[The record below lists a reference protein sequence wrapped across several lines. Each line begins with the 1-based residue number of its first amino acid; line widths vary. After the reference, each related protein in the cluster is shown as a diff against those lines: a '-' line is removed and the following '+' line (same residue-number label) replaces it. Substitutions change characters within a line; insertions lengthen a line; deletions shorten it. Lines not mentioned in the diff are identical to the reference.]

1 MAQTAFFESFEPETP
16 QLFVEVVLPLALPK
30 TYTYYVPNDLAD
42 QIKFGIRVEV
52 QLKERTRY
60 AAIVVKITNE
70 KPTYS
75 IKPILN
81 IIDDKAIVT
90 EKQIQFWQWIA
101 EYYACTLGEVMIA
114 ALPTNLKLVSETK
127 IILSLNI
134 DNTKDFEDLDPEE
147 YLVAEALTLQRELM
161 ISEVQKILNTKTKK
175 SAYSVVNRLLEK
187 EILALQEELTEKYK
201 PKMVSCIAWAF
212 EEGVTEGGDFQRF
225 LHKAFDAIAK
235 SEKQTSILLA
245 LIELLRE
252 GRIFARA
259 SDIYE
264 RVKGTSLTDL
274 KALEKK
280 KIIYVFER
288 EVSRLQS
295 KALETFDKQALTQ
308 QQKNAL
314 IEIHRAFQ
322 QKNVVFLQGVTGSG
336 KTRVYIELIAE
347 ALARGEQVLYLLPEI
362 ALTTQIIQRLQQV
375 FGNDIAVYHSRVGGQ
390 QRVELWRGAL
400 AGKPIL
406 LGARSS
412 LLLPFRKL
420 GLIIVDEE
428 HDPSFKQQ
436 DPAPRY
442 QARDSAIYLANLLKC
457 KILLGSATPS
467 VETYYNAKMQKYG
480 LVKMTERFGGLE
492 MPNIELVDLRKEVKN
507 KTLSGNFSARL
518 LTEMQQTLERKQQI
532 ILFQNRRGFA
542 PTLTC
547 PTCGWISECKNCDV
561 TLTYHKFSNSL
572 DCHYCGF
579 HQQLPKKCPACGSNA
594 LNVKGFGTERIEDEL
609 QVYMPELNVA
619 RLDLDTARSRHAH
632 AKIINDFEERR
643 VDVLIGTQMVAKGLD
658 FDNVGLVGVLSADA
672 LLRFPNFRASERA
685 FQLLMQ
691 VSGRAGRK
699 NHVGK
704 VLIQTYDIEHA
715 VLKDVMNYDE
725 KQYLERELIER
736 QQFSYPPFV
745 RLVVVSLR
753 HTKPDVLL
761 RGTEI
766 FNQELRVRLGARV
779 HGPAK
784 PTVQRVNT
792 YYIWEFLIKLERDA
806 RLLHAAKQAIY
817 EVTDIMQHQAGF
829 STIKVMI
836 DVDP

>member
-1 MAQTAFFESFEPETP
+1 MIETTFFEAEIPLF
-16 QLFVEVVLPLALPK
+16 FVEVVLPLALPK
-30 TYTYYVPNDLAD
+30 TYTYHVPNDLAD

-60 AAIVVKITNE
+60 AAIVIKISNE
-70 KPTYS
+70 KPSYIT
-75 IKPILN
+75 KPILN
-81 IIDDKAIVT
+81 IIDNKAVVT
-90 EKQIQFWQWIA
+90 EKQIEFWQWIA
-101 EYYACTLGEVMIA
+101 SYYACTLGEVMTA

-127 IILSLNI
+127 IILSPNI
-134 DNTKDFEDLDPEE
+134 DNTKDFEDLEPEE
-147 YLVAEALTLQRELM
+147 YLIAEALTIQRELM
-161 ISEVQKILNTKTKK
+161 ISEVQKILNTKSKK

-187 EILALQEELTEKYK
+187 DILALQEELAEKYK
-201 PKMVSCIAWAF
+201 PKMVSCVAWAF

-225 LHKAFDAIAK
+225 LHKAFDATAK

-245 LIELLRE
+245 LLEMLRD
-252 GRIFARA
+252 GRVFARA

-264 RVKGTSLTDL
+264 RVKGATLTDL
-274 KALEKK
+274 KALDKK
-280 KIIYVFER
+280 KIAYVFER

-295 KALETFDKQALTQ
+295 KKIETFDKQILTE

-314 IEIHRAFQ
+314 IEIHRSFQ

-347 ALARGEQVLYLLPEI
+347 TLAKGEQILYLLPEI
-362 ALTTQIIQRLQQV
+362 ALTTQIIQRLQEV
-375 FGNDIAVYHSRVGGQ
+375 FGNDVAVYHSRVDGQ

-400 AGKPIL
+400 TGKPIL

-442 QARDSAIYLANLLKC
+442 NARDSAIYLANLLKC

-480 LVKMTERFGGLE
+480 WVKMPERFGNLQ
-492 MPNIELVDLRKEVKN
+492 MPDIELVDLRKEVKN

-547 PTCGWISECKNCDV
+547 STCGWISECKNCDV

-609 QVYMPELNVA
+609 QVYMPELNMA

-672 LLRFPNFRASERA
+672 LLRFPNFRANERG

-699 NHVGK
+699 NNVGK
-704 VLIQTYDIEHA
+704 VLIQTYNPENA
-715 VLKDVMNYDE
+715 VLKDVFKYDD
-725 KQYLERELIER
+725 KQFLERELIER
-736 QQFSYPPFV
+736 QQFSYPPFI
-745 RLVVVSLR
+745 RLVAVSLR

-761 RGTEI
+761 RATQI
-766 FNQELRVRLGARV
+766 FNQELRAKLGLRV

-792 YYIWEFLIKLERDA
+792 YYIWDFLIKVERDA
-806 RLLHAAKQAIY
+806 KILQFTKESIA
-817 EVTDIMQHQAGF
+817 EVTEIMQRREGF
-829 STIKVMI
+829 STVKVVV